1 METTEINSTAVP
13 HFQRQCSCE
22 WRKHNDERIHSIKK
36 EPTPSKWT
44 NVTRDFSKACSRRSF
59 SRPRNQAM
67 KKKKNRR
74 RWLEKSGCRGK
85 KSHLFHRRL
94 CCCNDVAPRVSTGDQ
109 QCGVRDGGAWKEQG
123 RRFSATELSSRAL
136 WASVAQLTS
145 TDPLFVKQAGLLL
158 LHRIMKRAPR

>member
-67 KKKKNRR
+67 KKKKTGGGGWKRAGVAEKISSFSPTAVLLQRR
-74 RWLEKSGCRGK
+74 GPTS
-85 KSHLFHRRL
+85 FHRR
-94 CCCNDVAPRVSTGDQ
+94 STMWRSRRRSLKRAGAS
-109 QCGVRDGGAWKEQG
+109 VFRDGVK
-123 RRFSATELSSRAL
+123 LSSSLSFRRPINVDRPAL
-136 WASVAQLTS
+136 
-145 TDPLFVKQAGLLL
+145 
-158 LHRIMKRAPR
+158 R